1 MASSWKRREAWKE
14 WAPFLVAA
22 ILGGILLIA
31 FALTNPIFRGPAP
44 LPESDPSRSQH
55 ASASSDPSPSNQPAG
70 AASNQPAD
78 APSDAEPP
86 PP

>member
-22 ILGGILLIA
+22 ILGAILLIA

-55 ASASSDPSPSNQPAG
+55 ASASSDPSPSNQA
-70 AASNQPAD
+70 AD

>member
-22 ILGGILLIA
+22 ILGAVLLIA
-31 FALTNPIFRGPAP
+31 LALTNPIFRGPAP

-55 ASASSDPSPSNQPAG
+55 ATASSDPSPSNL
-70 AASNQPAD
+70 PAD